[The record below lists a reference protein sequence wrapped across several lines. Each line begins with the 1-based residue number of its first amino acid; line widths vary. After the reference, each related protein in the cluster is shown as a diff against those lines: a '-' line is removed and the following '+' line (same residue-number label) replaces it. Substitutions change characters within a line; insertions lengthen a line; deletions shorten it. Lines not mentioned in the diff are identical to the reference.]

1 MLKVK
6 IIAVGKIKEK
16 YFQDAILE
24 YSKRLSRY
32 AKFSIVEVKEEN
44 YVQEP
49 NESEKLEILYRE
61 GVNIKKELSGYVIA
75 MCIEGKK
82 LSSVDLAKI
91 IDNVK
96 NVSSEICFII
106 GGSYGIDESVKKL
119 ADLKLSISD
128 MTFPHT
134 LCRVV
139 LSEQIYRAFSILN
152 DGKYHKW

>member
-6 IIAVGKIKEK
+6 IISVGKIKEK
-16 YFQDAILE
+16 YYIDAISE

-44 YVQEP
+44 FVQEP
-49 NESEKLEILYRE
+49 NESEKLEILSRE
-61 GVNIKKELSGYVIA
+61 GANIKKELGGYIIA

-82 LSSVDLAKI
+82 LSSTDLSKVIDKI
-91 IDNVK
+91 K
-96 NVSSEICFII
+96 NTSSEICFII
-106 GGSYGIDESVKKL
+106 GGSYGIDESIKKL

-134 LCRVV
+134 LCRVI
-139 LSEQIYRAFSILN
+139 LTEQIYRAFSIIN
-152 DGKYHKW
+152 DGKYHK

>member
-16 YFQDAILE
+16 YFTDAILE

-32 AKFSIVEVKEEN
+32 VKFSIVEVKEEN
-44 YVQEP
+44 FIQEP
-49 NESEKLEILYRE
+49 NESEKLEILSRE
-61 GVNIKKELSGYVIA
+61 GANIKKELNGYVIA

-82 LSSVDLAKI
+82 LSSTELSKVIDKI
-91 IDNVK
+91 K
-96 NVSSEICFII
+96 NTSSEVCFII

-134 LCRVV
+134 LCRVM
-139 LSEQIYRAFSILN
+139 LTEQIYRAFSILN
-152 DGKYHKW
+152 DGKYHK

>member
-61 GVNIKKELSGYVIA
+61 GVNIKKEISGYVIA

-152 DGKYHKW
+152 DGKYHK

>member
-134 LCRVV
+134 LFRVV

-152 DGKYHKW
+152 DGKYHK